1 MTVVPK
7 VGLGQEERWAAGGD
21 DAVSL
26 ERAIFR
32 ADPRGDPQEEPP
44 SELPQACW
52 LDGDAVWLRLD
63 GLDHGHPV
71 VLLGAMGAWV
81 EPDYQTSFPFGSV
94 VGVRLYFRGAEI
106 GPLPAR
112 VGLQSMGLRGPL
124 IGLCFQEVSAR
135 ASGQIRD
142 ALRAL
147 IAAGTAKAAAASL
160 FRPSATGAAQV
171 REIIDDP
178 RRVRDILSVLLRKK
192 GVVRRAAE
200 GAPSMCVMLSE
211 VGIGTVRWFG
221 AEGWSEAAAVEIA
234 GHSSVFRFNI
244 RAEQVRP
251 GEIVSALPARVE
263 RLRQSLQQRGV
274 EVELTAR
281 FLHPHW
287 LHLPPVEAEVV
298 DVSFSSLR
306 LALREG
312 QPPLTPRLK
321 LALEL
326 PDGDDGVIHLLGEVR
341 SVSAGEGA
349 AAQLGSVHVVAA
361 RREDER
367 RWLQLVSRILH
378 ATTYGG
384 SAWQAEF
391 WDLFASSGYFNLSGR
406 RPEHFESIKPCFMR
420 MAQKAAATP
429 HLLHNVTCLSEHG
442 IEGNFSVMKPYH
454 STWMFHQLAK
464 RPKSASNLSSR
475 QVLRD
480 IFTRCCEY
488 ALADPECRWII
499 VYAEAHV
506 AWNERSFFEFARRHE
521 ATGLVLAMPF
531 RLIGVDVPAL
541 PPQVVWAGAGA
552 GEGPFEIGEPTPGEQ
567 AALLGQLCASSPRQY
582 TEALDLVPGRLALG
596 PCVERWRSAGLE
608 RERALLVARQG
619 GEPLAAAV
627 LELGELGTNLFR
639 LLDSVRLV
647 PLCPGGDAAFGPLLD
662 AVCGWFQE
670 HHRTSFIYFGD
681 RGRLTYSGPASLNDL
696 GEGRLWIIAR
706 ELVPEFVEH
715 VYQLTEPKPPHR

>member
-1 MTVVPK
+1 MTLVPK
-7 VGLGQEERWAAGGD
+7 VGFGQEGSWAARAGADALSLGRALFRD
-21 DAVSL
+21 DLPA
-26 ERAIFR
+26 
-32 ADPRGDPQEEPP
+32 EEP
-44 SELPQACW
+44 EACW
-52 LDGDAVWLRLD
+52 LDGDQVWLRIE
-63 GLDHGHPV
+63 GLDPGYPV
-71 VLLGAMGAWV
+71 VLLGAMGAWI

-106 GPLPAR
+106 GPIPALL
-112 VGLQSMGLRGPL
+112 VLQSMGLRGPL
-124 IGLCFQEVSAR
+124 IGLSFQEVSAR
-135 ASGQIRD
+135 ASDQIRE

-147 IAAGTAKAAAASL
+147 VDVGAAKAAASSL
-160 FRPSATGAAQV
+160 FRSSAAEAGQV
-171 REIIDDP
+171 REVIDDP

-192 GVVRRAAE
+192 GIVRRAAE
-200 GAPSMCVMLSE
+200 SAPSLCVMLSE
-211 VGIGTVRWFG
+211 VGVGTVRWFG
-221 AEGWSEAAAVEIA
+221 IEGWSEASAVEIA

-263 RLRQSLQQRGV
+263 RLRRSLHERGV
-274 EVELTAR
+274 DVELAAR
-281 FLHPHW
+281 FLHPDW

-306 LALREG
+306 LALGEG

-326 PDGDDGVIHLLGEVR
+326 PDGDDGVVHLKGEVR
-341 SVSAGEGA
+341 SVSAAEGA
-349 AAQLGSVHVVAA
+349 AGQLCVVQVVAA
-361 RREDER
+361 KREDER
-367 RWLQLVSRILH
+367 RWLRLVSRILH

-384 SAWQAEF
+384 TAWQAEF

-406 RPEHFESIKPCFMR
+406 RPENFEAMRPSFMR
-420 MAQKAAATP
+420 MAQRSAALP

-488 ALADPECRWII
+488 ALADPECRWVI

-521 ATGLVLAMPF
+521 ATGLALSLPF
-531 RLIGVDVPAL
+531 RLMGVDVPA
-541 PPQVVWAGAGA
+541 PPRGPPLADGA
-552 GEGPFEIGEPTPGEQ
+552 PLEIGEATPPEQ
-567 AALLGQLCASSPRQY
+567 AALLGQLCATSPRIY
-582 TEALDLVPGRLALG
+582 AEALDLVPGRLAMG
-596 PCVERWRSAGLE
+596 PCIERWRSAGLE
-608 RERALLVARQG
+608 RDRAILVARQR
-619 GEPLAAAV
+619 GEAAAAAV

-639 LLDSVRLV
+639 LLDSVRLI
-647 PLCPGGDAAFGPLLD
+647 PMRPGGDAAFGPLLD
-662 AVCGWFQE
+662 AACGWFRS
-670 HHRTSFIYFGD
+670 HDRPSFIHFGE
-681 RGRLTYSGPASLNDL
+681 RGKLSYEGPASLNDL
-696 GEGRLWIIAR
+696 GEGRLWIVAR
-706 ELVPEFVEH
+706 ELVPAFVEH
-715 VYQLTEPKPPHR
+715 VYQLTEPKQPQR

>member
-1 MTVVPK
+1 MTVAPK
-7 VGLGQEERWAAGGD
+7 VGFGQGERWGARGD
-21 DAVSL
+21 DEALSL
-26 ERAIFR
+26 ERPLLE
-32 ADPRGDPQEEPP
+32 DDPP
-44 SELPQACW
+44 SEVPQACW
-52 LDGDAVWLRLD
+52 LQGDAVWLQIE
-63 GLDHGHPV
+63 GLDHGHQV
-71 VLLGAMGAWV
+71 VLLGAMGAWI
-81 EPDYQTSFPFGSV
+81 EPDYRTSFPFGSV
-94 VGVRLYFRGAEI
+94 ASVRLYFRGAEI
-106 GPLPAR
+106 GPLPALLA
-112 VGLQSMGLRGPL
+112 LQSMGLRGPL
-124 IGLCFQEVSAR
+124 VGLVFQEVSAR
-135 ASGQIRD
+135 ADGQIRD

-147 IAAGTAKAAAASL
+147 VDAGVAKPAAANL
-160 FRPSATGAAQV
+160 FRPSASDAGQV

-178 RRVRDILSVLLRKK
+178 GRVRDILSVLLRKK
-192 GVVRRAAE
+192 GVVRGDAE

-211 VGIGTVRWFG
+211 VGAGTVRWFG
-221 AEGWSEAAAVEIA
+221 IEGWSEAAAVEIA

-251 GEIVSALPARVE
+251 GEVVSALPARVE
-263 RLRQSLQQRGV
+263 RVRQSLQQRGV

-306 LALREG
+306 LALGQG
-312 QPPLTPRLK
+312 QPPLEPRLQ

-326 PDGDDGVIHLLGEVR
+326 PDGDDGVIHLKGEVR

-349 AAQLGSVHVVAA
+349 SAELCAVHVVAA
-361 RREDER
+361 KREDER
-367 RWLQLVSRILH
+367 RWLRLVSRILH

-384 SAWQAEF
+384 TAWQAEF

-406 RPEHFESIKPCFMR
+406 RPEHFESIKPSFMR
-420 MAQKAAATP
+420 MAQRAAAAP

-454 STWMFHQLAK
+454 GTWMFHQLAK

-488 ALADPECRWII
+488 ALSDPECRWVI

-521 ATGLVLAMPF
+521 ATGLALALPF
-531 RLIGVDVPAL
+531 RLMGVDVPLL
-541 PPQVVWAGAGA
+541 PPAGSGA
-552 GEGPFEIGEPTPGEQ
+552 DDGPLEIGEATPAEQ
-567 AALLGQLCASSPRQY
+567 AALLGQLCATSPRIVA
-582 TEALDLVPGRLALG
+582 EALDLVPGRLAMG
-596 PCVERWRSAGLE
+596 PCIERWRSAGLE
-608 RERALLVARQG
+608 RERAVLVARAA
-619 GEPLAAAV
+619 GEALAAAV
-627 LELGELGTNLFR
+627 VELGELGTNLFR

-647 PLCPGGDAAFGPLLD
+647 PLRSGGDAALAPLLD
-662 AVCGWFQE
+662 AVCGWFQR
-670 HHRTSFIYFGD
+670 HDRTSFIYFGE

-715 VYQLTEPKPPHR
+715 VYRLTEPKPPHR

>member
-7 VGLGQEERWAAGGD
+7 LGFGRGERWADRD
-21 DAVSL
+21 DGEAPSM
-26 ERAIFR
+26 ERARFHDDGHD
-32 ADPRGDPQEEPP
+32 DPPTEVP
-44 SELPQACW
+44 LACW
-52 LDGDAVWLRLD
+52 LDGDAVWLQIE
-63 GLDHGHPV
+63 GLDSGHPV
-71 VLLGAMGAWV
+71 VLLGAMGAWI
-81 EPDYQTSFPFGSV
+81 EPDYRTSFPFGSV

-106 GPLPAR
+106 GPLPALL
-112 VGLQSMGLRGPL
+112 VLQSMGLRGPL
-124 IGLCFQEVSAR
+124 VGLSFQEVPAR
-135 ASGQIRD
+135 AAGRIRG

-147 IAAGTAKAAAASL
+147 VDAGAAKAAAASL
-160 FRPSATGAAQV
+160 FRPAASEAGQV

-178 RRVRDILSVLLRKK
+178 GRVRDILSVLLRKK
-192 GVVRRAAE
+192 GVVRRAGE

-211 VGIGTVRWFG
+211 VGAGSVRWSG
-221 AEGWSEAAAVEIA
+221 IEGWSEAAAVEIA

-251 GEIVSALPARVE
+251 GEVVSALPTRVE
-263 RLRQSLQQRGV
+263 RVRQSLQQRGV

-306 LALREG
+306 LALGQG
-312 QPPLTPRLK
+312 QPPLEPRLK

-326 PDGDDGVIHLLGEVR
+326 PDGDDGVVHLKGEVR
-341 SVSAGEGA
+341 SVVAGEGA
-349 AAQLGSVHVVAA
+349 SAQLCAVHVVAA
-361 RREDER
+361 KREDER
-367 RWLQLVSRILH
+367 RWLRLVSRILH

-384 SAWQAEF
+384 TAWQAEF

-406 RPEHFESIKPCFMR
+406 RPEHFESIKPSFMR
-420 MAQKAAATP
+420 MAQRAAAVP

-454 STWMFHQLAK
+454 ATWMFHQLAK
-464 RPKSASNLSSR
+464 RPRSASNLSSR

-488 ALADPECRWII
+488 ALADRECRWVI

-521 ATGLVLAMPF
+521 ATGLVLALPF
-531 RLIGVDVPAL
+531 RLMGVDVP
-541 PPQVVWAGAGA
+541 PPPGASWAGDRAGGA
-552 GEGPFEIGEPTPGEQ
+552 PFEIGEATPAEQ
-567 AALLGQLCASSPRQY
+567 AALLGQLCATSPRLY
-582 TEALDLVPGRLALG
+582 AEALDLVPGRLAMG

-608 RERALLVARQG
+608 RERAVLVARQG

-639 LLDSVRLV
+639 LLDSVRLI
-647 PLCPGGDAAFGPLLD
+647 PLRPGGDAALGPLLD
-662 AVCGWFQE
+662 AACGWFQR
-670 HHRTSFIYFGD
+670 HDRTSFIYFGE
-681 RGRLTYSGPASLNDL
+681 RGKLSYAGPASLSDL

-715 VYQLTEPKPPHR
+715 VYGLTEPKPPRR

>member
-1 MTVVPK
+1 MTVAPK
-7 VGLGQEERWAAGGD
+7 VGFGQDARWGARGD
-21 DAVSL
+21 DEAVSL
-26 ERAIFR
+26 ERPLLE
-32 ADPRGDPQEEPP
+32 DDPP
-44 SELPQACW
+44 SDVPLACW
-52 LDGDAVWLRLD
+52 LEKDAVWLQIE
-63 GLDHGHPV
+63 GLDHGHEV
-71 VLLGAMGAWV
+71 VLLGAMGAWL

-94 VGVRLYFRGAEI
+94 ASVRLYFRGAEI

-112 VGLQSMGLRGPL
+112 LVLQSMGLRGPL
-124 IGLCFQEVSAR
+124 VGLLFQEVSAR
-135 ASGQIRD
+135 ADGQIRD
-142 ALRAL
+142 ALGAL
-147 IAAGTAKAAAASL
+147 VDAGAAKAAAANL
-160 FRPSATGAAQV
+160 FRPSASDAGQA

-178 RRVRDILSVLLRKK
+178 GRVRDILSVLLRKK
-192 GVVRRAAE
+192 GVVRNAAE

-211 VGIGTVRWFG
+211 VGAGTVRWFG
-221 AEGWSEAAAVEIA
+221 IDGWSEAAAVEIA

-251 GEIVSALPARVE
+251 GEVVSALPARVE
-263 RLRQSLQQRGV
+263 RVRQSLQQRGV

-306 LALREG
+306 LALGGG
-312 QPPLTPRLK
+312 QPRLEPRLK
-321 LALEL
+321 IALEL
-326 PDGDDGVIHLLGEVR
+326 PDGDDGVIHLKGEVR
-341 SVSAGEGA
+341 SVSPGEGA
-349 AAQLGSVHVVAA
+349 SAELCAVHVVAA
-361 RREDER
+361 KREDER
-367 RWLQLVSRILH
+367 RWLRLVSRILH

-384 SAWQAEF
+384 TAWQAEF

-406 RPEHFESIKPCFMR
+406 RPEHFESIRPSFMQ
-420 MAQKAAATP
+420 MAQRAAAAP

-454 STWMFHQLAK
+454 GTWMFHQLAK

-488 ALADPECRWII
+488 ALSDPECRWVI

-521 ATGLVLAMPF
+521 ATGLALAQPF
-531 RLIGVDVPAL
+531 RLMGVDVPLL
-541 PPQVVWAGAGA
+541 PPPGSRADD
-552 GEGPFEIGEPTPGEQ
+552 GPFEIGEATPAEQ
-567 AALLGQLCASSPRQY
+567 AALLGQLCATSPRMVA
-582 TEALDLVPGRLALG
+582 EALDLVPGRLAMG
-596 PCVERWRSAGLE
+596 PCIERWRSAGLE
-608 RERALLVARQG
+608 RERAVLVAREG
-619 GEPLAAAV
+619 GEALAAAV
-627 LELGELGTNLFR
+627 VELGELGTNLFR

-647 PLCPGGDAAFGPLLD
+647 PLRPGGDAALGPLLD
-662 AVCGWFQE
+662 AAGGWFQR
-670 HHRTSFIYFGD
+670 HDRTSFIYFGE

-696 GEGRLWIIAR
+696 GEGRLWILAR

-715 VYQLTEPKPPHR
+715 VYRLTEPKPPHR

>member
-1 MTVVPK
+1 MTLVPK
-7 VGLGQEERWAAGGD
+7 VGFGQEASWAARGGADGLSLGRALFGD
-21 DAVSL
+21 DAP
-26 ERAIFR
+26 A
-32 ADPRGDPQEEPP
+32 EEP
-44 SELPQACW
+44 EACW
-52 LDGDAVWLRLD
+52 LDGDEVWLRIE
-63 GLDHGHPV
+63 GLDPSYPV
-71 VLLGAMGAWV
+71 VLLGAMGAWI

-94 VGVRLYFRGAEI
+94 ASVRLYFRGVEI
-106 GPLPAR
+106 GPLPALL
-112 VGLQSMGLRGPL
+112 VLQSMGLRGPL
-124 IGLCFQEVSAR
+124 IGLSFQEVSAR
-135 ASGQIRD
+135 ASGQIRE

-147 IAAGTAKAAAASL
+147 VDAGAAKAAASSL
-160 FRPSATGAAQV
+160 FRSSAAEAGHV
-171 REIIDDP
+171 REVIDDP

-192 GVVRRAAE
+192 GIVRRAAE
-200 GAPSMCVMLSE
+200 SAPSLCVMLSE
-211 VGIGTVRWFG
+211 VEVGTVRWFG
-221 AEGWSEAAAVEIA
+221 IEGWSEAAAVEIA

-263 RLRQSLQQRGV
+263 RLRRSLHERGV

-281 FLHPHW
+281 FLHPDW

-298 DVSFSSLR
+298 DVSFASLR
-306 LALREG
+306 LALGEG
-312 QPPLTPRLK
+312 QPPLHARLK

-326 PDGDDGVIHLLGEVR
+326 PDGDDGVIHLKGEVR

-349 AAQLGSVHVVAA
+349 AAQLCSVQVVAA
-361 RREDER
+361 KREDER
-367 RWLQLVSRILH
+367 RWLRLVSRILH

-384 SAWQAEF
+384 TAWQAEF

-406 RPEHFESIKPCFMR
+406 RPENFEAMRPSLMR
-420 MAQKAAATP
+420 MAQRAAAVP

-488 ALADPECRWII
+488 ALADPECRWVI

-521 ATGLVLAMPF
+521 ATGLVLSLPF
-531 RLIGVDVPAL
+531 RLMGVDVPAL
-541 PPQVVWAGAGA
+541 PAEPSWVDAA
-552 GEGPFEIGEPTPGEQ
+552 PFEIGEATPPEQ
-567 AALLGQLCASSPRQY
+567 AALLGQLCATSPRIY
-582 TEALDLVPGRLALG
+582 AEALDLVPGRLALG
-596 PCVERWRSAGLE
+596 PCIERWRSAGLE
-608 RERALLVARQG
+608 RERALLVARQR
-619 GEPLAAAV
+619 GEPVAAAI

-647 PLCPGGDAAFGPLLD
+647 PMRPGGDAAFAPLLD
-662 AVCGWFQE
+662 AACGWFRS
-670 HHRTSFIYFGD
+670 HDRPSFICFGE
-681 RGRLTYSGPASLNDL
+681 RGRVSYEGTAGLNDL

-706 ELVPEFVEH
+706 ELIPEFAEH
-715 VYQLTEPKPPHR
+715 VYQLTEPKPPPR